1 MSVNW
6 GDLPLEVVNQILK
19 IHEENEL
26 RWWIE
31 TMENHKK
38 QGDTLCPKTLR
49 HTLPR
54 APECM
59 TWISAYELHPEW
71 IPSGLK
77 EDKVVRGE
85 EKRMIELYVN
95 RSRIVRHLFG
105 TIQERRDEL
114 ERKGYLIHRGDGVYE
129 TPGWMNFMY
138 EDCVYD
144 PREEEER
151 GRYWINSDD
160 APKKGAMK
168 GRYPSEAGVRWTRE
182 SVPANWVD
190 RQFYDLLRTHEEV
203 KYKVDPTK
211 RKVFRERREEVG
223 RNNPDLVF
231 KIRNRQEME
240 DIAEKEK
247 EKLMG
252 FGKGKTKC
260 SRCGLIG
267 HTKNNALC
275 PALSDYK
282 FGVVM
287 NFTTDE

>member
-19 IHEENEL
+19 IHEDNEL

-38 QGDTLCPKTLR
+38 QGDTLCPITLR
-49 HTLPR
+49 HTRLR
-54 APECM
+54 GCE
-59 TWISAYELHPEW
+59 TIGTISPSENGSHGRVHPEW
-71 IPSGLK
+71 IHQTKRG
-77 EDKVVRGE
+77 DKVVRGE

-105 TIQERRDEL
+105 TIQERRGLL
-114 ERKGYLIHRGDGVYE
+114 ERQNFIRFMGDGVYE
-129 TPGWMNFMY
+129 TPTWIKIGYDCY
-138 EDCVYD
+138 EVTDAVRRIWD
-144 PREEEER
+144 GLDEETTMGERE
-151 GRYWINSDD
+151 
-160 APKKGAMK
+160 
-168 GRYPSEAGVRWTRE
+168 
-182 SVPANWVD
+182 WVD
-190 RQFYDLLRTHEEV
+190 GQMEKLMRTPKQLE
-203 KYKVDPTK
+203 YKVDAK
-211 RKVFRERREEVG
+211 DRKVVRDPRSGVG
-223 RNNPDLVF
+223 TNNPDLVF

-247 EKLMG
+247 KKFMG

-275 PALSDYK
+275 PALSDQK